1 MKFLFVMILASTSA
15 FAQGDLLNCTKTSFT
30 DLARVEISSTNKTG
44 EIVITEI
51 ADNGS
56 VNTYVREAVSSKNN
70 EFELSSWYG
79 YTRTLYFDGNG
90 WSIEHRDECGGGYS
104 TAICE

>member
-1 MKFLFVMILASTSA
+1 MKSLFVMFLVTTSA
-15 FAQGDLLNCTKTSFT
+15 FAEGDLLNCSRTSFT

-44 EIVITEI
+44 EIMITEI
-51 ADNGS
+51 ADDGT
-56 VNTYVREAVSSKNN
+56 VNSYVRDAGSMKKN

-79 YTRTLYFDGNG
+79 YSRTLYFDGNG
-90 WSIEHRDECGGGYS
+90 WAIEHRDECGGGYS